1 MICTLQLYQ
10 QRGLL
15 TPPPFVPPPPPPTPS
30 VSSTASHDAPDCGV
44 AGGAEEG
51 DEAPGSAPEPPRERP
66 VPKLALG
73 LLASRGQ
80 SDSHSE

>member
-1 MICTLQLYQ
+1 MAQLILRPLAPHDFAAWREVRVRNEDWLVPWEPLQSPTL
-10 QRGLL
+10 
-15 TPPPFVPPPPPPTPS
+15 
-30 VSSTASHDAPDCGV
+30 PD
-44 AGGAEEG
+44 
-51 DEAPGSAPEPPRERP
+51 PPRERP